1 MQWKLPLENILRMK
15 CLTLVEMNRL
25 RSTLVVSSVKPRL
38 IQTGYVD
45 MAPIQQVVVGPQ
57 VLSRSV
63 KERRKFSI
71 VVFDVLGR
79 VALLRSILIKAILTG
94 VLFVLVPQDDDL
106 FLFIEP
112 DPVLFQSS
120 LSKHFLKPV

>member
-1 MQWKLPLENILRMK
+1 MSA
-15 CLTLVEMNRL
+15 LVEMNRL

-38 IQTGYVD
+38 IQTGNVD
-45 MAPIQQVVVGPQ
+45 MAPIQQVVVGSE

-79 VALLRSILIKAILTG
+79 FALFCSILIKAILTG
-94 VLFVLVPQDDDL
+94 VLFVLVPSDDDL